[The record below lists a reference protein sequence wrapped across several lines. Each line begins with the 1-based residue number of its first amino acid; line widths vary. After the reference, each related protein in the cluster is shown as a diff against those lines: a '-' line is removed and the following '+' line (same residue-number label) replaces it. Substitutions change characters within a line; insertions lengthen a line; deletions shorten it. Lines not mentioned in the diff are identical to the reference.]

1 MLNEA
6 ILYETLEDILREAE
20 ITLEE
25 LNEVEE

>member
-6 ILYETLEDILREAE
+6 ILYGTLEDILREAE

-25 LNEVEE
+25 LNEAEE